1 MTRRARSSVGRWPT
15 DRETR
20 RCRALTNL
28 ALLSAGQ
35 LPRREREA
43 AYRQISRTLRDHI
56 GRPEGAAA
64 AIAELLAAAGPRA
77 A

>member
-1 MTRRARSSVGRWPT
+1 MTRQAWSPGGGWPT
-15 DRETR
+15 TREAR

-28 ALLSAGQ
+28 ALLNAGQ
-35 LPRREREA
+35 LPGHEREA

-64 AIAELLAAAGPRA
+64 AIAELLAADGPRVA
-77 A
+77 